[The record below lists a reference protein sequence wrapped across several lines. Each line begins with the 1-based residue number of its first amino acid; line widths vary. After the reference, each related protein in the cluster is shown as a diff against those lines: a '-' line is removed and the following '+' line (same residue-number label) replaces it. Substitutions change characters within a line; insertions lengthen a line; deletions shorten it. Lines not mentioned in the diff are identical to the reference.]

1 MKVNHSPLSSANVK
15 TVGLYFTL
23 TTSYSSEHRYTYL
36 YCNMSYVHQIK
47 NYIFLVFSRFNLSLQ
62 FLSSVEKAT
71 CKQLMEKLNSSFQN
85 RQQDLAEEGITE
97 WTVLELKSKYKV

>member
-1 MKVNHSPLSSANVK
+1 L
-15 TVGLYFTL
+15 F
-23 TTSYSSEHRYTYL
+23 
-36 YCNMSYVHQIK
+36 
-47 NYIFLVFSRFNLSLQ
+47 VFSRFNLSLQ

-97 WTVLELKSKYKV
+97 WTVLELKNKYKV